1 MTINRSD
8 TYCTTN
14 QIKTTIM
21 YKVIAMPEDK
31 IIVLFETNDKKIA
44 ENLLEQCMEQH
55 KNSDVAFAI
64 YHKGNYHTYTL

>member
-1 MTINRSD
+1 
-8 TYCTTN
+8 
-14 QIKTTIM
+14 M

-31 IIVLFETNDKKIA
+31 TIVLFETNDKKIA

-64 YHKGNYHTYTL
+64 YHKGNYYTCTL